1 MNVSTDVGDERT
13 QVTDNSPQAN
23 VDGSLESK
31 IKAQKELAE
40 KLKAQWKLLWGER
53 FDDKIRAEGVSIN
66 DYTFLRVERGTI
78 IHATR
83 DFKALSFREILE
95 QHMVENPDR
104 FLQPDVN
111 VGGWSKFVKT
121 KITNSRQRSERTLLI
136 SSKKQTIGQAKKGGR
151 GWLHST

>member
-1 MNVSTDVGDERT
+1 VSTDAGDERT
-13 QVTDNSPQAN
+13 QVTDNSPQTN
-23 VDGSLESK
+23 VEGSLEGK
-31 IKAQKELAE
+31 VKAQKELAE
-40 KLKAQWKLLWGER
+40 KLKVQWKLLWSER
-53 FDDKIRAEGVSIN
+53 FDDKVRAEGVSIN

-104 FLQPDVN
+104 FIQPDVN
-111 VGGWSKFVKT
+111 SGGWSKFVKT
-121 KITNSRQRSERTLLI
+121 KITNNSRQRSERTLLI
-136 SSKKQTIGQAKKGGR
+136 TSKKQAAVGQAKKGGR